1 MHKWWLR
8 TGGIAA
14 SAALVILQGCAA
26 VTAGQLVQAGYDA
39 AKTTL
44 TNSAGGAD
52 AKAIR
57 ADINAISVG
66 QDVKPILASI
76 GVPPKEKSGNLQGY
90 VCYQYAGIYSATED
104 AVIVAKDDKVVFF
117 GNSTCRSEMQAA
129 NFASGGKYAPGA
141 AVPPGNASAS
151 SPSTEST
158 PASAASSGATAGSS
172 SAGSSSISSPSS
184 GNSSSSNSSTG
195 NSNAGGSTTD
205 DPSSA
210 PAGGTSGGS
219 TVDAPTSSA
228 GAGEHA
234 SPAEQGDSPGAR

>member
-1 MHKWWLR
+1 MR

-14 SAALVILQGCAA
+14 SAALVVLQGCAA

-44 TNSAGGAD
+44 TSSAGGAD

-141 AVPPGNASAS
+141 AVPPSNPSASNPSAS

-158 PASAASSGATAGSS
+158 PASPASSGSTAGSS
-172 SAGSSSISSPSS
+172 SAG
-184 GNSSSSNSSTG
+184 NSSTG
-195 NSNAGGSTTD
+195 NSSASNSNAGSSTTD
-205 DPSSA
+205 GPSSA

-219 TVDAPTSSA
+219 TANAPTSSA
-228 GAGEHA
+228 GEQA
-234 SPAEQGDSPGAR
+234 SPAGQDDSPAAR